1 MNIQAAIFDLDG
13 VLVVTQRYHLKAWR
27 VLCAERSW
35 EPAAGERSDWDTLEA
50 ILRKNGVA
58 ATEAEKQALLEEKQR
73 KYEHFISAMETED
86 FYPGAIGFVIELR
99 AHGVL
104 TAIGTAA
111 PAGRKVIES
120 LDMGEL
126 FDAVVVGEE
135 HDFELPTP
143 ALYERV
149 ARELGVE
156 PEETVVFEDEH
167 SAIQAARS
175 AGAGTVGIGSP
186 RELELADYVVN
197 NYSDIE
203 LTRFLRTG
211 QVA

>member
-27 VLCAERSW
+27 ALCADRSW
-35 EPAAGERSDWDTLEA
+35 EPVAGERSDGETLET

-58 ATEAEKQALLEEKQR
+58 ATEQEKQALLEEKQR
-73 KYEHFISAMETED
+73 YYEQFISAMETED

-111 PAGRKVIES
+111 KAGRKVIES

-135 HDFELPTP
+135 HDFERPSA
-143 ALYERV
+143 ALYEKV

-167 SAIQAARS
+167 SAIEAARS